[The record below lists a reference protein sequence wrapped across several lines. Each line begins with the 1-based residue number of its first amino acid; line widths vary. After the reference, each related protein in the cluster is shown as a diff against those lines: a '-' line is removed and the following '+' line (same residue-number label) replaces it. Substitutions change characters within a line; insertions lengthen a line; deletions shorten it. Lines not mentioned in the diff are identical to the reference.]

1 MKKRLCVMMT
11 LLMVA
16 ALFTGC
22 GNTANT
28 QVTPTTQATQT
39 TTEGTT
45 MAKEDDY
52 TPDSTLRL
60 LMVGNSFCYYYV
72 EELYDLLMENPPEG
86 IEAVEVYN
94 LYYSGCT
101 MTQHY
106 TWWLK
111 NEANYDLFR
120 VDANGR
126 VNMNNIHEKWSLE
139 DALNWAQWDY
149 ISMHGAMP
157 VAVINPGERISVRAD
172 LAAKAEPLFD
182 RFHERHPHAQL
193 LWQRTWFFEVGYKG
207 SKRTYTA
214 EDGVGYNE
222 GIQMVADYITEELD
236 KEKPYDLIQVNTGA
250 AWMEAR
256 KLNETLD
263 LLPYGGLCAMLARN
277 SFGDG
282 RFGAGDGLHDG
293 DIGGGQLLNA
303 YVWYMTLTGN
313 TDLSRSKYAPVY
325 RNSGIDYTLSGE
337 LIDMLKQAAMTVI
350 QK

>member
-1 MKKRLCVMMT
+1 MKKGFCF
-11 LLMVA
+11 LLVIFMLTTAVA
-16 ALFTGC
+16 GC
-22 GNTANT
+22 CNTPN
-28 QVTPTTQATQT
+28 TQT
-39 TTEGTT
+39 TTEETT
-45 MAKEDDY
+45 MAQQDHY
-52 TPDSTLRL
+52 TPDSTLRV

-72 EELYDLLMENPPEG
+72 EELYELLIENPPAG
-86 IEAVEVYN
+86 IEAVEIYN

-101 MTQHY
+101 VTQHL
-106 TWWLK
+106 TWWLN
-111 NEANYDLFR
+111 NEAHYDLFR

-126 VNMNNIHEKWSLE
+126 ENLNNIHAKWSLE
-139 DALNWAQWDY
+139 DALAWADWDY

-157 VAVINPGERISVRAD
+157 VSVIHPEERVAVRDE

-182 RFHERHPHAQL
+182 RFYELHPHAQL

-207 SKRTYTA
+207 KITYTA
-214 EDGVGYNE
+214 EDGIGYNE

-256 KLNETLD
+256 KLNETRD

-282 RFGAGDGLHDG
+282 RFGAGDGYHDG

-313 TDLSRSKYAPVY
+313 TDLTQSKYAPVY
-325 RNSGIDYTLSGE
+325 KYVTQEFPLSAE
-337 LIDMLKQAAMTVI
+337 LIDMLKQAAMNAI
-350 QK
+350 KK

>member
-1 MKKRLCVMMT
+1 
-11 LLMVA
+11 
-16 ALFTGC
+16 
-22 GNTANT
+22 
-28 QVTPTTQATQT
+28 
-39 TTEGTT
+39 
-45 MAKEDDY
+45 MAKEDNY

-72 EELYDLLMENPPEG
+72 EELYDLLMENPPAG

-101 MTQHY
+101 MNQHY
-106 TWWLK
+106 SRWVN
-111 NEANYDLFR
+111 NEAEYDLFR

-126 VNMNNIHEKWSLE
+126 VNMNTIHEKWSLE
-139 DALNWAQWDY
+139 DALAWAQWDY
-149 ISMHGAMP
+149 ISLHGAMP
-157 VAVINPGERISVRAD
+157 VAVIQPENRLSVRDD

-182 RFHERHPHAQL
+182 RFHELHPHAQL
-193 LWQRTWFFEVGYKG
+193 LWQRTWFFEVGYQG
-207 SKRTYTA
+207 SKLTYTA

-222 GIQMVADYITEELD
+222 GIQLVADYITEELD
-236 KEKPYDLIQVNTGA
+236 KDKPYDVIQVNTGA

-256 KLNETLD
+256 KLNETLN

-313 TDLSRSKYAPVY
+313 TDLSQSKYAPVY
-325 RNSGIDYTLSGE
+325 KYVTQEYPLSVE
-337 LIDMLKQAAMTVI
+337 LIDMLKQAAMTVV
-350 QK
+350 QKNSNI

>member
-1 MKKRLCVMMT
+1 M
-11 LLMVA
+11 
-16 ALFTGC
+16 AL
-22 GNTANT
+22 A
-28 QVTPTTQATQT
+28 
-39 TTEGTT
+39 
-45 MAKEDDY
+45 DDNK
-52 TPDSTLRL
+52 PDSTLRI

-94 LYYSGCT
+94 LYYSGCS

-106 TWWLK
+106 NWWVS
-111 NEANYDLFR
+111 NAANYDFFR

-126 VNMNNIHEKWSLE
+126 ENLNTINPKWSLE
-139 DALNWAQWDY
+139 QALTWADWDY

-157 VAVINPGERISVRAD
+157 VNVIYPELRESIRD
-172 LAAKAEPLFD
+172 TLAAKAEPLFD
-182 RFHERHPHAQL
+182 RFHELHPHAQL

-207 SKRTYTA
+207 KMTYTA

-236 KEKPYDLIQVNTGA
+236 QDKPYDLIQVNTGG
-250 AWMEAR
+250 AWTEAR
-256 KLNETLD
+256 RLNETLD

-282 RFGAGDGLHDG
+282 RLGAGDGLHDG

-303 YVWYMTLTGN
+303 YVWYMTITGN
-313 TDLSRSKYAPVY
+313 TDLSASKYAPVY
-325 RNSGIDYTLSGE
+325 KYYSQEFTLSAE
-337 LIDMLKQAAMTVI
+337 LIGMLKEAALSVFN
-350 QK
+350 K

>member
-1 MKKRLCVMMT
+1 MKKVLS
-11 LLMVA
+11 LLLG
-16 ALFTGC
+16 ALMLVTIFAGC
-22 GNTANT
+22 GNTSNT
-28 QVTPTTQATQT
+28 ET

-45 MAKEDDY
+45 MAPVDQYK
-52 TPDSTLRL
+52 PDSTLRI

-72 EELYDLLMENPPEG
+72 EELYELLIENPPEG

-94 LYYSGCT
+94 LYHSGCT
-101 MTQHY
+101 MNQHY
-106 TWWLK
+106 NWWTQGT
-111 NEANYDLFR
+111 ANYDLFK

-126 VNMNNIHEKWSLE
+126 VNLNNIHEKWSLE

-157 VAVINPGERISVRAD
+157 VAVIQPENRLTVRDD

-182 RFHERHPHAQL
+182 RFHELHPHAQL

-207 SKRTYTA
+207 KITYTA

-222 GIQMVADYITEELD
+222 GIQLVGDYITEELD
-236 KEKPYDLIQVNTGA
+236 KDKPYDVIQVNTGA
-250 AWMEAR
+250 AWTEAR
-256 KLNETLD
+256 KLNETLN

-303 YVWYMTLTGN
+303 YVWYMTITGN
-313 TDLSRSKYAPVY
+313 TDLSACKYAPVY
-325 RNSGIDYTLSGE
+325 KYVTLDYPLSAE
-337 LIDMLKQAAMTVI
+337 LIDMLKTAAMNTF
-350 QK
+350 KK